1 MNSSAQPTRRI
12 ASNLLWTP
20 QGLVRNPLVTLS
32 AEGRLLRVESCP
44 EPDRR
49 PATEFYSGLLVAG
62 FPADYRAAFVRL
74 RESGLPLGESL
85 PALVR
90 PDGVVVVLSGLHYD
104 TLRLTPRSAIL
115 KL

>member
-1 MNSSAQPTRRI
+1 MSSRAPNPTAGPPRSSTRDC
-12 ASNLLWTP
+12 
-20 QGLVRNPLVTLS
+20 LS
-32 AEGRLLRVESCP
+32 
-44 EPDRR
+44 
-49 PATEFYSGLLVAG
+49 G

-74 RESGLPLGESL
+74 REAGLPLGEAL

-90 PDGVVVVLSGLHYD
+90 PDGVAVVLSGLDYD